1 MLSNRTIK
9 KLEGLRK
16 CIENGNNA
24 SDLFKI
30 MLTCEDLWMQAYVNI
45 QSNQGAMTKGVDD
58 STVDGTSDERLRSIM
73 LQLKEGQYVF
83 KPSRRVY
90 IPKANG
96 KTRPLGIPTF
106 RDKIVQEV
114 CRILLEAIYEPTFSE
129 NSHGFRS
136 GHSCHTALNRIQ
148 SLWNGSTWFVEFD
161 IKGYFDNIDHEI
173 LINILE
179 ERISDKRF
187 IKLIKY
193 MLKAGY
199 LEDWKWNATYSGTPQ
214 GGVISPILANIY
226 LDKLDKYVEKRIE
239 GFNKGK
245 IKARTLEYKKLH
257 SRRNVIKKSRDL
269 RVRQLEE
276 GVKKVKEGKL
286 GKRGFHVRLVALT
299 EEDRNDISLEV
310 QKLTSEYK
318 EITKKLR
325 SMPHNDPNDP
335 NFRRM
340 NYIRYA
346 DDFLFGMTCS
356 IKEAKELQEEITN
369 FLKENLK
376 LEVSPEKTGIKQSTN
391 EGTRFLGYHV
401 HKSKNRKVSR
411 MRTKGGKFG
420 KKRSGAVNIRLSVP
434 VEKMRNFAKSYG
446 NFDKHEALH
455 RGALKDNTEIEIINQ
470 YNAEFRGFVNYYSLA
485 DNFKGELHKLQHI
498 IKVSWFKTVA
508 AKLQCSVND
517 VVKRYEVTNHDFVVK
532 GGTKPIKFFQLKHAK
547 KLDPKFPDL
556 DKIQRHYV
564 LETELEQRITANKCE
579 VCDKMD
585 GYFEVHH
592 IRKLKDI
599 AKGTSYWKRLMIA
612 RSRKTLVLCQEC
624 HDKLHVGTLPDMR
637 YRDAG

>member
-1 MLSNRTIK
+1 
-9 KLEGLRK
+9 
-16 CIENGNNA
+16 
-24 SDLFKI
+24 
-30 MLTCEDLWMQAYVNI
+30 
-45 QSNQGAMTKGVDD
+45 
-58 STVDGTSDERLRSIM
+58 
-73 LQLKEGQYVF
+73 
-83 KPSRRVY
+83 VY

-245 IKARTLEYKKLH
+245 IKAITLEYKKFH

-286 GKRGFHVRLVALT
+286 GKRGFHVRLVPLT

-310 QKLTSEYK
+310 QKLTSEY
-318 EITKKLR
+318 
-325 SMPHNDPNDP
+325 
-335 NFRRM
+335 
-340 NYIRYA
+340 
-346 DDFLFGMTCS
+346 
-356 IKEAKELQEEITN
+356 
-369 FLKENLK
+369 
-376 LEVSPEKTGIKQSTN
+376 
-391 EGTRFLGYHV
+391 
-401 HKSKNRKVSR
+401 
-411 MRTKGGKFG
+411 
-420 KKRSGAVNIRLSVP
+420 
-434 VEKMRNFAKSYG
+434 
-446 NFDKHEALH
+446 
-455 RGALKDNTEIEIINQ
+455 
-470 YNAEFRGFVNYYSLA
+470 
-485 DNFKGELHKLQHI
+485 
-498 IKVSWFKTVA
+498 
-508 AKLQCSVND
+508 
-517 VVKRYEVTNHDFVVK
+517 
-532 GGTKPIKFFQLKHAK
+532 
-547 KLDPKFPDL
+547 
-556 DKIQRHYV
+556 
-564 LETELEQRITANKCE
+564 
-579 VCDKMD
+579 
-585 GYFEVHH
+585 
-592 IRKLKDI
+592 
-599 AKGTSYWKRLMIA
+599 
-612 RSRKTLVLCQEC
+612 
-624 HDKLHVGTLPDMR
+624 
-637 YRDAG
+637 